1 MSPANP
7 IPSSADS
14 LKCRA
19 EALALHGLCA
29 HWDEAQSQPFVQ
41 DLLMWEEQERAQRGL
56 CRRIRLS
63 RIGSFR
69 PMADF
74 DWAWPKKLDRD
85 TIDDYFRFDFVP
97 QADNLILLGP
107 NGVGKTMIAKNLC
120 HQALLRGFPA
130 LFITASALLADLCE
144 RHTSYALQQRLRF
157 YARPKLLC
165 IDEIGYLSYDNRHA
179 DLLFEVVT
187 RRYQR
192 ASTIVTTNKPFT
204 QWHEIF
210 PNASSVVTLIDRLTH
225 QAEIV
230 QIDADSYRLKEARAR
245 SAERATVR
253 ANRKKSAKA
262 A

>member
-14 LKCRA
+14 LKRRA

-29 HWDEAQSQPFVQ
+29 HWDEAQSQLFVQ

-56 CRRIRLS
+56 CRRIRFS

-85 TIDDYFRFDFVP
+85 TIDDYFRFDFVA

-120 HQALLRGFPA
+120 HQALLRGFPV
-130 LFITASALLADLCE
+130 L
-144 RHTSYALQQRLRF
+144 
-157 YARPKLLC
+157 
-165 IDEIGYLSYDNRHA
+165 
-179 DLLFEVVT
+179 
-187 RRYQR
+187 
-192 ASTIVTTNKPFT
+192 
-204 QWHEIF
+204 
-210 PNASSVVTLIDRLTH
+210 
-225 QAEIV
+225 
-230 QIDADSYRLKEARAR
+230 
-245 SAERATVR
+245 
-253 ANRKKSAKA
+253 
-262 A
+262 